1 MGHLALYREW
11 RPQNFDDVVGQ
22 EQVVYPLR
30 QAVISQDIGHAYL
43 FCGTRGTGKTSLAKI
58 FAKAVNCLEPHE
70 GNPCN
75 ACEIC
80 QGINKG
86 SLLDVLEIDAA
97 SNNSVDNI
105 RRITDEIVFTPSQA
119 KYKVYIIDEVH
130 MLSQGA
136 FNALLKTLEEPPA
149 HAIFILAT
157 TEPQRLPATII
168 SRCQRYEFRRI
179 PSEKIIERLGKIA
192 EKEKIDISAEGLAA
206 IARIADGALR
216 DAISLLDQCSAG
228 LSGRIEKDDVLRL
241 SGMVQDEFIADF
253 TEALFDQDLSKLLC
267 AVEELQMSGRNIRR
281 FLQDFIRTL
290 RNLLVCKLSQDS
302 STLPE
307 LSDKDLKRLQGL
319 AARISRP
326 ALMGLIV
333 RMSALDNDLRWAGDP
348 RTSLELAL
356 IAEMNESRSPEAAAV
371 LAVPAEKDILAGA
384 ALVEKTVSVT
394 KTVSTKET
402 VQAAKKTPV
411 EETASPEETVQAV
424 EKNPVKEVAS
434 PEETVP
440 VKEIAPIKE
449 DIPAEEASSD
459 PEKEAAFEFP
469 SESASPKAKTPS
481 EPAVSASE
489 AHAENA
495 FEIAPPPAEPSSD
508 PSSAA
513 TAAVD
518 ESYEQT
524 SAEPTSLVS
533 ETPATTVSEPRTAE
547 AKTLADSLSRPAAPP
562 AEPRS
567 GLASDALAPVTEND
581 AETTSVHTD
590 PSSVPAAET
599 AELSSPEK
607 ALQVEKEQIEA
618 AYQTLRENYRI
629 DLAMLLRP
637 AEIFFAGDQL
647 IIHYHESE
655 KAHGRT
661 VRQADNLSL
670 IRSALEKAGLHAR
683 RLIVEVENE
692 ETESDVEEA
701 FRSRE
706 SRGSNLNKEEPEWM
720 KRLRESSRKL
730 GIPMEIV
737 GEEGISE
744 PDDIMP
750 F

>member
-58 FAKAVNCLEPHE
+58 FAKAVNCLDPHE

-80 QGINKG
+80 EGINKG

-179 PSEKIIERLGKIA
+179 PSEKIIERLAQIA
-192 EKEKIDISAEGLAA
+192 AKEKIDISADGLAA

-216 DAISLLDQCSAG
+216 DAISLLDQCSSG
-228 LSGRIEKDDVLRL
+228 FSGRIEKDDVLRL

-253 TEALFDQDLSKLLC
+253 TEALFDQDLSRLLN

-307 LSDKDLKRLQGL
+307 LSDKDLKRLQNL
-319 AARISRP
+319 SARISRP

-348 RTSLELAL
+348 RTSLEIAL
-356 IAEMNESRSPEAAAV
+356 IAEMNEGHFPEAAAV
-371 LAVPAEKDILAGA
+371 PAVPAEK
-384 ALVEKTVSVT
+384 TV
-394 KTVSTKET
+394 
-402 VQAAKKTPV
+402 
-411 EETASPEETVQAV
+411 
-424 EKNPVKEVAS
+424 
-434 PEETVP
+434 
-440 VKEIAPIKE
+440 
-449 DIPAEEASSD
+449 PAEEASED
-459 PEKEAAFEFP
+459 PEKEEAFEFP
-469 SESASPKAKTPS
+469 SESVSPKAKTTSDPS
-481 EPAVSASE
+481 VSASE

-495 FEIAPPPAEPSSD
+495 FEIAPPLAGPNSD

-518 ESYEQT
+518 ESHEQT
-524 SAEPTSLVS
+524 SAELTSLVS
-533 ETPATTVSEPRTAE
+533 ETLATTVTEPRTAE
-547 AKTLADSLSRPAAPP
+547 ADTLAKTVSESAAPP
-562 AEPRS
+562 PEPRLDS
-567 GLASDALAPVTEND
+567 ASEVQAPVAETG
-581 AETTSVHTD
+581 AETTSELTE
-590 PSSVPAAET
+590 PSSEPAAET
-599 AELSSPEK
+599 ARARSPEK
-607 ALQVEKEQIEA
+607 AFQVEKEQIEVV
-618 AYQTLRENYRI
+618 YQMLRENYRI

-637 AEIFFAGDQL
+637 AEIYIAGDQL

-670 IRSALEKAGLHAR
+670 IRSALEKAGLQAR

-692 ETESDVEEA
+692 ETESSDAEA
-701 FRSRE
+701 LRSRK
-706 SRGSNLNKEEPEWM
+706 SRSSNLNKEEPEWM
-720 KRLRESSRKL
+720 KRLRESSQKL
-730 GIPMEIV
+730 GLPMEVV

-744 PDDIMP
+744 PDDVMP

>member
-58 FAKAVNCLEPHE
+58 FAKAVNCLDPHE

-179 PSEKIIERLGKIA
+179 PSGKIIERLGKIA

-253 TEALFDQDLSKLLC
+253 TEALFDQDLSQLLRS
-267 AVEELQMSGRNIRR
+267 VEELQMSGRNIRR

-326 ALMGLIV
+326 VLMGLIV

-371 LAVPAEKDILAGA
+371 LAVPAEKDIPAGA
-384 ALVEKTVSVT
+384 ALVEKTVSVR

-411 EETASPEETVQAV
+411 EEAASPKETVQAV
-424 EKNPVKEVAS
+424 EKNPVKEVVS

-469 SESASPKAKTPS
+469 SEPISPKAQTPS

-495 FEIAPPPAEPSSD
+495 FEIAPPPAGPSSD

-547 AKTLADSLSRPAAPP
+547 DKMP
-562 AEPRS
+562 AE
-567 GLASDALAPVTEND
+567 
-581 AETTSVHTD
+581 
-590 PSSVPAAET
+590 PAAET

>member
-58 FAKAVNCLEPHE
+58 FAKAVNCLDPHE

-75 ACEIC
+75 VCEIC
-80 QGINKG
+80 EGINKG

-228 LSGRIEKDDVLRL
+228 LSGRIEKGDVLRL

-371 LAVPAEKDILAGA
+371 LAVPAEKDIPAGA

-547 AKTLADSLSRPAAPP
+547 AKTLAD
-562 AEPRS
+562 
-567 GLASDALAPVTEND
+567 PVSE
-581 AETTSVHTD
+581 
-590 PSSVPAAET
+590 PAAEI
-599 AELSSPEK
+599 ARASSPEK

-744 PDDIMP
+744 TDDIMP

>member
-30 QAVISQDIGHAYL
+30 QAVISRDIGHAYL

-58 FAKAVNCLEPHE
+58 FAKAVNCLDLHE

-80 QGINKG
+80 EGINKG

-119 KYKVYIIDEVH
+119 KYKVYIIDEVQ

-192 EKEKIDISAEGLAA
+192 EKEKINISGDGLAA

-216 DAISLLDQCSAG
+216 DAISLLDQCSSG
-228 LSGRIEKDDVLRL
+228 FSGRIEKDDVLRL

-253 TEALFDQDLSKLLC
+253 TEALFDQDLSRILN

-290 RNLLVCKLSQDS
+290 RNLLVCKLSQDP

-307 LSDKDLKRLQGL
+307 LSDKDLKRLQSL
-319 AARISRP
+319 SARISRP

-348 RTSLELAL
+348 RTSLEIAL
-356 IAEMNESRSPEAAAV
+356 IAEMNESHSPEAAAV
-371 LAVPAEKDILAGA
+371 PAVPAAKDVPAEA
-384 ALVEKTVSVT
+384 AQVKNTTPLRKTVT
-394 KTVSTKET
+394 TKET
-402 VQAAKKTPV
+402 VQAA
-411 EETASPEETVQAV
+411 
-424 EKNPVKEVAS
+424 EKNSVEDAAS

-440 VKEIAPIKE
+440 VEEIAPIKE
-449 DIPAEEASSD
+449 DIPTEEASLD
-459 PEKEAAFEFP
+459 PEKEEAFEFP
-469 SESASPKAKTPS
+469 SESVSPKAKTPS
-481 EPAVSASE
+481 DPSVSASE

-495 FEIAPPPAEPSSD
+495 FEIAPPLAGPNSD

-518 ESYEQT
+518 ESHEQT
-524 SAEPTSLVS
+524 SAELTSLVS
-533 ETPATTVSEPRTAE
+533 ETLATNLSEPRTAE
-547 AKTLADSLSRPAAPP
+547 AETLAD
-562 AEPRS
+562 
-567 GLASDALAPVTEND
+567 PVSE
-581 AETTSVHTD
+581 
-590 PSSVPAAET
+590 PAAET
-599 AELSSPEK
+599 ARARSPEK
-607 ALQVEKEQIEA
+607 AFQVEKEQIEVV
-618 AYQTLRENYRI
+618 YQMLRENYRI

-637 AEIFFAGDQL
+637 AEIYIAGDQL

-670 IRSALEKAGLHAR
+670 IRSALEKAGLQAR

-692 ETESDVEEA
+692 ETESSEA
-701 FRSRE
+701 EALRSRK
-706 SRGSNLNKEEPEWM
+706 SRSSNLNKEEPEWM
-720 KRLRESSRKL
+720 KRLRESSQKL
-730 GIPMEIV
+730 GLPMEVV

-744 PDDIMP
+744 PDDVMP

>member
-58 FAKAVNCLEPHE
+58 FAKAVNCLDPHE

-179 PSEKIIERLGKIA
+179 PSGKIIERLGKIA

-253 TEALFDQDLSKLLC
+253 TEALFDQDLSQLLRS
-267 AVEELQMSGRNIRR
+267 VEELQMSGRNIRR

-333 RMSALDNDLRWAGDP
+333 RMSALDNDLRWTGDP

-371 LAVPAEKDILAGA
+371 LAVPAEKDIPAGA
-384 ALVEKTVSVT
+384 ALVEKTVSVR

-411 EETASPEETVQAV
+411 EET
-424 EKNPVKEVAS
+424 AS

-469 SESASPKAKTPS
+469 SEPISPKAQTPS

-524 SAEPTSLVS
+524 STEPTSLVS

-547 AKTLADSLSRPAAPP
+547 DKMP
-562 AEPRS
+562 AEIAR
-567 GLASDALAPVTEND
+567 A
-581 AETTSVHTD
+581 
-590 PSSVPAAET
+590 
-599 AELSSPEK
+599 SSPEK

-618 AYQTLRENYRI
+618 VYQTLRENYRI

-683 RLIVEVENE
+683 RLIVEMENE

>member
-1 MGHLALYREW
+1 MGYLALYREW

-58 FAKAVNCLEPHE
+58 FAKAVNCLDPHE

-80 QGINKG
+80 EGINKG

-179 PSEKIIERLGKIA
+179 PSEKIIERLAQIA
-192 EKEKIDISAEGLAA
+192 AKEKIDISADGLAA

-216 DAISLLDQCSAG
+216 DAISLLDQCSSG
-228 LSGRIEKDDVLRL
+228 FSGRIEKDDVLRL

-253 TEALFDQDLSKLLC
+253 TEALFDQDLSRLLN

-307 LSDKDLKRLQGL
+307 LSDKDLRRLQNLSG
-319 AARISRP
+319 RISRP

-348 RTSLELAL
+348 RTSLEIAL
-356 IAEMNESRSPEAAAV
+356 IAEMNEGHFPETA
-371 LAVPAEKDILAGA
+371 AVPAVPAVPAAKDVPAEA
-384 ALVEKTVSVT
+384 AQVKNTTPLRKTVT
-394 KTVSTKET
+394 TKET
-402 VQAAKKTPV
+402 VQAA
-411 EETASPEETVQAV
+411 
-424 EKNPVKEVAS
+424 EKNSVEDAAS

-440 VKEIAPIKE
+440 VEEIAPIKE
-449 DIPAEEASSD
+449 DIPTEEASLD
-459 PEKEAAFEFP
+459 PEKEEAFEFP
-469 SESASPKAKTPS
+469 SESVSPKAKTPS
-481 EPAVSASE
+481 DPSVSASE

-495 FEIAPPPAEPSSD
+495 FEIAPPLAGPNSD

-518 ESYEQT
+518 ESHEQT
-524 SAEPTSLVS
+524 SAELTSLVS
-533 ETPATTVSEPRTAE
+533 ETLATTLSEPRTAE
-547 AKTLADSLSRPAAPP
+547 AETLAD
-562 AEPRS
+562 
-567 GLASDALAPVTEND
+567 PVSE
-581 AETTSVHTD
+581 
-590 PSSVPAAET
+590 PAAET
-599 AELSSPEK
+599 ARARSPEK
-607 ALQVEKEQIEA
+607 AFQVEKEQIEVV
-618 AYQTLRENYRI
+618 YQMLRENYRI

-637 AEIFFAGDQL
+637 AEIYIAGDQL

-670 IRSALEKAGLHAR
+670 IRSALEKAGLQAR

-692 ETESDVEEA
+692 ETESREAEA
-701 FRSRE
+701 FRSRK
-706 SRGSNLNKEEPEWM
+706 SRSSNLNKEEPEWM
-720 KRLRESSRKL
+720 KRLRESSQKL
-730 GIPMEIV
+730 GLPMEVV

-744 PDDIMP
+744 PDDVMP

>member
-58 FAKAVNCLEPHE
+58 FAKALNCLDPHE

-179 PSEKIIERLGKIA
+179 PSGKIIERLGKIA
-192 EKEKIDISAEGLAA
+192 EEEKIDISAEGLAA

-253 TEALFDQDLSKLLC
+253 TEALFDQDLSQLLRS
-267 AVEELQMSGRNIRR
+267 VEELQMSGRNIRR

-307 LSDKDLKRLQGL
+307 LSDKDLKRLQNL

-356 IAEMNESRSPEAAAV
+356 IAEMNESHFPEAAAV
-371 LAVPAEKDILAGA
+371 PAVPAEKDIPAGA
-384 ALVEKTVSVT
+384 ALVEKTVSVR

-424 EKNPVKEVAS
+424 GKNPVKEVAS

-469 SESASPKAKTPS
+469 SEPASPKAKTPS

-495 FEIAPPPAEPSSD
+495 FEIAPPPAVPSSD

-547 AKTLADSLSRPAAPP
+547 DKMP
-562 AEPRS
+562 AEIAR
-567 GLASDALAPVTEND
+567 A
-581 AETTSVHTD
+581 
-590 PSSVPAAET
+590 
-599 AELSSPEK
+599 SSPEK

>member
-58 FAKAVNCLEPHE
+58 FAKAVNCLDPHE

-80 QGINKG
+80 EGINKG

-253 TEALFDQDLSKLLC
+253 TEALFDQDLSKLLR

-290 RNLLVCKLSQDS
+290 RNLLVCKLSQDP

-307 LSDKDLKRLQGL
+307 LSDKDLKRLQNL
-319 AARISRP
+319 SARISRP

-348 RTSLELAL
+348 RTSLEIAL
-356 IAEMNESRSPEAAAV
+356 IAEMNESHSSEAAAV
-371 LAVPAEKDILAGA
+371 PAAPAEKVVPDEA
-384 ALVEKTVSVT
+384 
-394 KTVSTKET
+394 
-402 VQAAKKTPV
+402 
-411 EETASPEETVQAV
+411 
-424 EKNPVKEVAS
+424 AS

-449 DIPAEEASSD
+449 NIPAEEAPED
-459 PEKEAAFEFP
+459 PEKEAEFEFP
-469 SESASPKAKTPS
+469 SEPASPMANTSSEPATPVGESRAEDVPEPVVSPAEPPSPKAQTPS

-508 PSSAA
+508 PSSEA

-518 ESYEQT
+518 ESDEHI
-524 SAEPTSLVS
+524 SSEPTSLVS
-533 ETPATTVSEPRTAE
+533 EPPATTASEPSTAE
-547 AKTLADSLSRPAAPP
+547 AETLADPVSGPAAPP
-562 AEPRS
+562 AEPRL
-567 GLASDALAPVTEND
+567 GLASDALAPVAEND
-581 AETTSVHTD
+581 AETALVLTD
-590 PSSVPAAET
+590 PSSVPPAEI
-599 AELSSPEK
+599 ARASSPEK

-618 AYQTLRENYRI
+618 VYQMLRENYRI

-692 ETESDVEEA
+692 ETESNVEEA

-730 GIPMEIV
+730 GIPMEVV
-737 GEEGISE
+737 GEEENTES
-744 PDDIMP
+744 DDVMP

>member
-30 QAVISQDIGHAYL
+30 QAVVSQDIGHAYL

-58 FAKAVNCLEPHE
+58 FAKAVNCLDPHE

-75 ACEIC
+75 VCEIC
-80 QGINKG
+80 EGINKG

-179 PSEKIIERLGKIA
+179 PSGKIIERLGKIA

-253 TEALFDQDLSKLLC
+253 TEALFDQDLSKLLR

-371 LAVPAEKDILAGA
+371 LAVPAEKDIPAGA
-384 ALVEKTVSVT
+384 ALVEKTVSVR

-402 VQAAKKTPV
+402 VQAAKKNPV
-411 EETASPEETVQAV
+411 EEAASPEETVQAV
-424 EKNPVKEVAS
+424 EKNPVKEAAS

-449 DIPAEEASSD
+449 DIPAEEAPSD
-459 PEKEAAFEFP
+459 PEKEAAFELP
-469 SESASPKAKTPS
+469 SEPISPKAQTPS

-513 TAAVD
+513 TEAVD
-518 ESYEQT
+518 ESYEQA

-547 AKTLADSLSRPAAPP
+547 DKMP
-562 AEPRS
+562 AEP
-567 GLASDALAPVTEND
+567 
-581 AETTSVHTD
+581 
-590 PSSVPAAET
+590 AAEI
-599 AELSSPEK
+599 ARASSPEK

>member
-58 FAKAVNCLEPHE
+58 FAKAVNCLDPHE

-179 PSEKIIERLGKIA
+179 PSGKIIERLGKIA

-253 TEALFDQDLSKLLC
+253 TEALFDQDLSKLLR

-371 LAVPAEKDILAGA
+371 LVVPAEKDIPAGA
-384 ALVEKTVSVT
+384 ALVEKTVSVR

-411 EETASPEETVQAV
+411 EEAASPEETVQAV
-424 EKNPVKEVAS
+424 EKNPVKEVVS

-449 DIPAEEASSD
+449 DIPAEEAPSD
-459 PEKEAAFEFP
+459 PEKEAAFELP
-469 SESASPKAKTPS
+469 SEPISPKAQTPS

-513 TAAVD
+513 TEAVD
-518 ESYEQT
+518 ESYEQA

-547 AKTLADSLSRPAAPP
+547 DKMP
-562 AEPRS
+562 AEP
-567 GLASDALAPVTEND
+567 
-581 AETTSVHTD
+581 
-590 PSSVPAAET
+590 AAEI
-599 AELSSPEK
+599 ARASSPEK

>member
-1 MGHLALYREW
+1 MEHLALYREW

-58 FAKAVNCLEPHE
+58 FAKAVNCLDPHE

-80 QGINKG
+80 EGINKG

-179 PSEKIIERLGKIA
+179 PSGKIIERLGKIA
-192 EKEKIDISAEGLAA
+192 EKEKIDISAGGLAA

-253 TEALFDQDLSKLLC
+253 TEALFDQNLSQLLRS
-267 AVEELQMSGRNIRR
+267 VEELQMSGRNIRR

-326 ALMGLIV
+326 VLMGLIV

-371 LAVPAEKDILAGA
+371 LAVPAEKDIPAGA
-384 ALVEKTVSVT
+384 ALVEKTVSVR

-411 EETASPEETVQAV
+411 EEAASPKETVQAV
-424 EKNPVKEVAS
+424 EKNPVKEVVS

-469 SESASPKAKTPS
+469 SEPISPKAQTPS

-495 FEIAPPPAEPSSD
+495 FEIAPPPAGPSSD

-547 AKTLADSLSRPAAPP
+547 DKMP
-562 AEPRS
+562 AE
-567 GLASDALAPVTEND
+567 
-581 AETTSVHTD
+581 
-590 PSSVPAAET
+590 PAAET

>member
-58 FAKAVNCLEPHE
+58 FAKAVNCLDPHE

-157 TEPQRLPATII
+157 TEPQRLPETII

-179 PSEKIIERLGKIA
+179 PSGKIIERLGKIA

-253 TEALFDQDLSKLLC
+253 TEALFDQDLSQLLRS
-267 AVEELQMSGRNIRR
+267 VEELQMSGRNIRR

-371 LAVPAEKDILAGA
+371 LVVPAEKDIPAGA
-384 ALVEKTVSVT
+384 ALVEKTVSVR

-402 VQAAKKTPV
+402 VQAAKKNPV
-411 EETASPEETVQAV
+411 EEAASPEETVQAV
-424 EKNPVKEVAS
+424 EKNPVKEVVS

-469 SESASPKAKTPS
+469 SEPISPKAQTPS
-481 EPAVSASE
+481 DPAVSASE
-489 AHAENA
+489 AHAENT

-533 ETPATTVSEPRTAE
+533 ETPATTVSETSTAE
-547 AKTLADSLSRPAAPP
+547 DETLADPLSRAAAPP

-567 GLASDALAPVTEND
+567 GLDSDSLAPVTEND

-599 AELSSPEK
+599 ARASLPEK

-618 AYQTLRENYRI
+618 VYQTLRENYRI

>member
-1 MGHLALYREW
+1 
-11 RPQNFDDVVGQ
+11 
-22 EQVVYPLR
+22 
-30 QAVISQDIGHAYL
+30 
-43 FCGTRGTGKTSLAKI
+43 
-58 FAKAVNCLEPHE
+58 
-70 GNPCN
+70 
-75 ACEIC
+75 
-80 QGINKG
+80 
-86 SLLDVLEIDAA
+86 
-97 SNNSVDNI
+97 
-105 RRITDEIVFTPSQA
+105 
-119 KYKVYIIDEVH
+119 

-192 EKEKIDISAEGLAA
+192 EKEKINISGDGLAA

-216 DAISLLDQCSAG
+216 DAISLLDQCSSG
-228 LSGRIEKDDVLRL
+228 FSGRIEKDDVLRL

-253 TEALFDQDLSKLLC
+253 TEALFDQDLSRILN

-326 ALMGLIV
+326 ALMVLIV

-348 RTSLELAL
+348 RTSLEIAL
-356 IAEMNESRSPEAAAV
+356 IAEMNESHSPEAAAV
-371 LAVPAEKDILAGA
+371 PAVSVEKDVPAEA
-384 ALVEKTVSVT
+384 AQVKNTTPLR

-402 VQAAKKTPV
+402 VRAA
-411 EETASPEETVQAV
+411 
-424 EKNPVKEVAS
+424 EKNSVEDAAS

-440 VKEIAPIKE
+440 VEEIAPIKE
-449 DIPAEEASSD
+449 DIPTEEASLD
-459 PEKEAAFEFP
+459 PEKEEAFEFP
-469 SESASPKAKTPS
+469 SESVSPKAKTPS
-481 EPAVSASE
+481 DPSVSASE

-495 FEIAPPPAEPSSD
+495 FEIAPPLAGPNSD

-524 SAEPTSLVS
+524 SAELTSLVS
-533 ETPATTVSEPRTAE
+533 ETLATTLTEPRTAE
-547 AKTLADSLSRPAAPP
+547 AETLAD
-562 AEPRS
+562 
-567 GLASDALAPVTEND
+567 PVSE
-581 AETTSVHTD
+581 
-590 PSSVPAAET
+590 PAAET
-599 AELSSPEK
+599 ARASAPEK
-607 ALQVEKEQIEA
+607 ALQVEKEQIEVV
-618 AYQTLRENYRI
+618 YQTLRENYRI

-637 AEIFFAGDQL
+637 AEIYIAGDQL

-670 IRSALEKAGLHAR
+670 IRSALEKAGLQAR

-692 ETESDVEEA
+692 ETESSDAEA
-701 FRSRE
+701 LRSRK
-706 SRGSNLNKEEPEWM
+706 SRSSNLNKEEPEWM
-720 KRLRESSRKL
+720 KRLRESSQKL
-730 GIPMEIV
+730 GLPMEVV

-744 PDDIMP
+744 PDDVMP

>member
-58 FAKAVNCLEPHE
+58 FAKAVNCLDPHE

-75 ACEIC
+75 VCEIC
-80 QGINKG
+80 EGINKG

-105 RRITDEIVFTPSQA
+105 RRITDEIIFTPSQA

-179 PSEKIIERLGKIA
+179 PSGKIIERLSIIA

-228 LSGRIEKDDVLRL
+228 LSDHIEKDDVLRL

-253 TEALFDQDLSKLLC
+253 TEALFDQDLSKLLR

-290 RNLLVCKLSQDS
+290 RNLLVCKLSQDP

-307 LSDKDLKRLQGL
+307 LSDKDLKRLQNL

-356 IAEMNESRSPEAAAV
+356 IAEMNESHSPEAAAV
-371 LAVPAEKDILAGA
+371 PAVPAEKDIPAGA
-384 ALVEKTVSVT
+384 ALAEKTVSVR

-402 VQAAKKTPV
+402 VQAAKKNPV
-411 EETASPEETVQAV
+411 EEA
-424 EKNPVKEVAS
+424 AS

-459 PEKEAAFEFP
+459 PEKEAAFEF
-469 SESASPKAKTPS
+469 PS

-533 ETPATTVSEPRTAE
+533 ETPATTVSEPSTAE
-547 AKTLADSLSRPAAPP
+547 DETLADSLSRPAAPP

>member
-58 FAKAVNCLEPHE
+58 FAKAVNCLDPHE

-80 QGINKG
+80 EGINKG

-253 TEALFDQDLSKLLC
+253 TEALFDQDLSKLLR

-290 RNLLVCKLSQDS
+290 RNLLVCKLSQDP

-307 LSDKDLKRLQGL
+307 LSDKDLKRLQNL
-319 AARISRP
+319 SARISRP

-348 RTSLELAL
+348 RTSLEIAL
-356 IAEMNESRSPEAAAV
+356 IAEMNESHSSEAAAV
-371 LAVPAEKDILAGA
+371 PAAPAEKVVPDEA
-384 ALVEKTVSVT
+384 
-394 KTVSTKET
+394 
-402 VQAAKKTPV
+402 
-411 EETASPEETVQAV
+411 
-424 EKNPVKEVAS
+424 AS

-449 DIPAEEASSD
+449 NIPAEEAPED
-459 PEKEAAFEFP
+459 PEKEAEFEFP
-469 SESASPKAKTPS
+469 SEPASTMANTSSEPATPVGESRAEDVPEPVVSPAEPPSPKAQTPS

-508 PSSAA
+508 PSSEA

-518 ESYEQT
+518 ESDEHI
-524 SAEPTSLVS
+524 SSEPTSLVS
-533 ETPATTVSEPRTAE
+533 EPPATTASEPSTAE
-547 AKTLADSLSRPAAPP
+547 AETLADPVSGPAAPP
-562 AEPRS
+562 AEPRL
-567 GLASDALAPVTEND
+567 GLASDALAPVAEND
-581 AETTSVHTD
+581 AETTLVLTD
-590 PSSVPAAET
+590 PSSVPPAEI
-599 AELSSPEK
+599 ARASSPEK

-618 AYQTLRENYRI
+618 VYQMLRENYRI

-692 ETESDVEEA
+692 ETESNVEEA

-730 GIPMEIV
+730 GIPMEVV
-737 GEEGISE
+737 GEEENTES
-744 PDDIMP
+744 DDVMP

>member
-58 FAKAVNCLEPHE
+58 FAKAVNCLDPHE

-75 ACEIC
+75 VCEIC
-80 QGINKG
+80 EGINKG

-179 PSEKIIERLGKIA
+179 PSGKIIERLSIIA

-228 LSGRIEKDDVLRL
+228 LSDHIEKDDVLRL

-253 TEALFDQDLSKLLC
+253 TEALFDQDLSKLLR

-290 RNLLVCKLSQDS
+290 RNLLVCKLSQDP

-307 LSDKDLKRLQGL
+307 LSDKDLKRLQNL

-356 IAEMNESRSPEAAAV
+356 IAEMNESHSPEAAAV
-371 LAVPAEKDILAGA
+371 PAVPAEKDIPAGA
-384 ALVEKTVSVT
+384 ALAEKTVSVR

-402 VQAAKKTPV
+402 VQAAKKNPV
-411 EETASPEETVQAV
+411 EEA
-424 EKNPVKEVAS
+424 AS

-459 PEKEAAFEFP
+459 PEKEAAFEF
-469 SESASPKAKTPS
+469 PS

-533 ETPATTVSEPRTAE
+533 ETPATTVSEPSTAE
-547 AKTLADSLSRPAAPP
+547 DEMP
-562 AEPRS
+562 AEP
-567 GLASDALAPVTEND
+567 
-581 AETTSVHTD
+581 
-590 PSSVPAAET
+590 AAEI
-599 AELSSPEK
+599 ARASSPEK

-701 FRSRE
+701 FRSSE

>member
-58 FAKAVNCLEPHE
+58 FAKAVNCLDPHE

-253 TEALFDQDLSKLLC
+253 TEALFDQDLSKLLR

-290 RNLLVCKLSQDS
+290 RNLLVCKLSQDP

-307 LSDKDLKRLQGL
+307 LSDKDLKRLQNL
-319 AARISRP
+319 SARISRP

-348 RTSLELAL
+348 RTSLEIAL
-356 IAEMNESRSPEAAAV
+356 IAEMNESHFPEVAAE
-371 LAVPAEKDILAGA
+371 PAMFAGKDIPAGA
-384 ALVEKTVSVT
+384 ALVEKTVSVR

-424 EKNPVKEVAS
+424 GKNPVKEVAS

-469 SESASPKAKTPS
+469 SEPASPKAKTPS

-495 FEIAPPPAEPSSD
+495 FEIAPPPAVPSSD

-547 AKTLADSLSRPAAPP
+547 DKMP
-562 AEPRS
+562 AEIAR
-567 GLASDALAPVTEND
+567 A
-581 AETTSVHTD
+581 
-590 PSSVPAAET
+590 
-599 AELSSPEK
+599 SSPEK

>member
-30 QAVISQDIGHAYL
+30 QAVVSQDIGHAYL

-58 FAKAVNCLEPHE
+58 FAKAVNCLDPHE

-75 ACEIC
+75 VCEIC
-80 QGINKG
+80 EGINKG

-253 TEALFDQDLSKLLC
+253 TEALFDQDLSKLLR

-290 RNLLVCKLSQDS
+290 RNLLVCKLSQDP

-307 LSDKDLKRLQGL
+307 LSDKDLKRLQNL
-319 AARISRP
+319 SARISRP

-348 RTSLELAL
+348 RTSLEIAL
-356 IAEMNESRSPEAAAV
+356 IAEMNESHFPEAAAE
-371 LAVPAEKDILAGA
+371 PAMFAGKDIP
-384 ALVEKTVSVT
+384 T
-394 KTVSTKET
+394 
-402 VQAAKKTPV
+402 
-411 EETASPEETVQAV
+411 
-424 EKNPVKEVAS
+424 
-434 PEETVP
+434 
-440 VKEIAPIKE
+440 
-449 DIPAEEASSD
+449 EEASSD

-469 SESASPKAKTPS
+469 SEPASPKAQTPS

-524 SAEPTSLVS
+524 STEPTSLVS

-547 AKTLADSLSRPAAPP
+547 DKMP
-562 AEPRS
+562 AEP
-567 GLASDALAPVTEND
+567 
-581 AETTSVHTD
+581 
-590 PSSVPAAET
+590 AAEI
-599 AELSSPEK
+599 ARASSPEK

-670 IRSALEKAGLHAR
+670 IRSALEKAGLQAR

-692 ETESDVEEA
+692 ETESSDAEA
-701 FRSRE
+701 LRSRK
-706 SRGSNLNKEEPEWM
+706 SRSSNLNKEEPEWM
-720 KRLRESSRKL
+720 KRLRESSQKL
-730 GIPMEIV
+730 GLPMEVV

-744 PDDIMP
+744 PDDVMP

>member
-58 FAKAVNCLEPHE
+58 FAKAVNCLDPHE

-80 QGINKG
+80 EGINKG

-192 EKEKIDISAEGLAA
+192 EKEKINISGDGLAA
-206 IARIADGALR
+206 IARISDGALR
-216 DAISLLDQCSAG
+216 DAISLLDQCSSG
-228 LSGRIEKDDVLRL
+228 FSGRIEKNDVLRL

-253 TEALFDQDLSKLLC
+253 TEALFDQDLSRILN

-290 RNLLVCKLSQDS
+290 RNLLVCKLSQDP

-307 LSDKDLKRLQGL
+307 LSDKDLKRLQSL
-319 AARISRP
+319 SARISRP

-348 RTSLELAL
+348 RTSLEIAL
-356 IAEMNESRSPEAAAV
+356 IAEMNESHSPEAAAV
-371 LAVPAEKDILAGA
+371 PAVPAAKDVPAEA
-384 ALVEKTVSVT
+384 AQVKNTTPLRKTVT
-394 KTVSTKET
+394 TKET
-402 VQAAKKTPV
+402 VQAA
-411 EETASPEETVQAV
+411 
-424 EKNPVKEVAS
+424 EKNSVEDAAS

-440 VKEIAPIKE
+440 VEEIAPIKE
-449 DIPAEEASSD
+449 DIPTEEASLD
-459 PEKEAAFEFP
+459 PEKEEAFEFP
-469 SESASPKAKTPS
+469 SEPASPKAKTPS
-481 EPAVSASE
+481 DPAASASE

-495 FEIAPPPAEPSSD
+495 FEIAPPLAGPNSD
-508 PSSAA
+508 SSSAA

-518 ESYEQT
+518 ESHEQT
-524 SAEPTSLVS
+524 SAELTSLVS
-533 ETPATTVSEPRTAE
+533 ETPATTLSEPRTAE
-547 AKTLADSLSRPAAPP
+547 AETLAD
-562 AEPRS
+562 
-567 GLASDALAPVTEND
+567 PVSE
-581 AETTSVHTD
+581 
-590 PSSVPAAET
+590 PAAET
-599 AELSSPEK
+599 ARASLPEK
-607 ALQVEKEQIEA
+607 AFQVEKEQIEVV
-618 AYQTLRENYRI
+618 YQMLRENYRI

-637 AEIFFAGDQL
+637 AEIYIAGDQL

-670 IRSALEKAGLHAR
+670 IRSALEKAGLQAR

-692 ETESDVEEA
+692 ETESSDAEA
-701 FRSRE
+701 LRSRK
-706 SRGSNLNKEEPEWM
+706 SRSSNLNKEEPEWM
-720 KRLRESSRKL
+720 KRLRESSQKL
-730 GIPMEIV
+730 GLPMEVV

-744 PDDIMP
+744 PDDVMP

>member
-58 FAKAVNCLEPHE
+58 FAKAVNCLDPHE

-179 PSEKIIERLGKIA
+179 PSGKIIERLSIIA

-253 TEALFDQDLSKLLC
+253 TEALFDQDLSQLLRS
-267 AVEELQMSGRNIRR
+267 VEELQMSGRNIRR

-348 RTSLELAL
+348 RTSLELSL

-371 LAVPAEKDILAGA
+371 LVVPAEKDIPAGA
-384 ALVEKTVSVT
+384 ALVEKTVSVR

-402 VQAAKKTPV
+402 VQAAKKNPV
-411 EETASPEETVQAV
+411 EEAASPEETVQAV
-424 EKNPVKEVAS
+424 EKNPVKEVVS

-469 SESASPKAKTPS
+469 SEPISPKAQTPS

-524 SAEPTSLVS
+524 STEPTSLVS

-547 AKTLADSLSRPAAPP
+547 DKMP
-562 AEPRS
+562 AEP
-567 GLASDALAPVTEND
+567 
-581 AETTSVHTD
+581 
-590 PSSVPAAET
+590 AAEI
-599 AELSSPEK
+599 ARASSPEK